1 MEWFSNNTNFVFG
14 LTLTHLGVSLP
25 PILLGSLLA
34 LALAKFVPKRL
45 NGPTNGVLSAIY
57 AIPSL
62 ALFVALPALI
72 GTSYLGPT
80 NVVVALTVYV
90 VSSMYFS
97 SRDALAQVP
106 DSANLIA
113 RAQGLSRWQHFF
125 HVELPLATPGL
136 IAGVRVAA
144 ASTVSM
150 ASIGAVVGVRNL
162 GYLFL
167 DGFQRKIPEEI
178 LTGVI
183 VIFVIAIALDLLLW
197 LLGKAL
203 TPWTKPAAKSK
214 TVSRPMHV

>member
-1 MEWFSNNTNFVFG
+1 MEWFLKNTDFVFG

-25 PILLGSLLA
+25 PIVLGSLLA
-34 LALAKFVPKRL
+34 IALAKFMPKKL
-45 NGPTNGVLSAIY
+45 ISSTNGFLSAIY

-72 GTSYLGPT
+72 GTSYLGST
-80 NVVVALTVYV
+80 NVVVALTIYV
-90 VSSMYFS
+90 VASMFFS

-106 DSANLIA
+106 DSANFIA
-113 RAQGLSRWQHFF
+113 RAQGLSRWQHFI

-136 IAGVRVAA
+136 IAGLRVAA

-167 DGFQRKIPEEI
+167 DGFQRKIPDEI
-178 LTGVI
+178 LTGLVA
-183 VIFVIAIALDLLLW
+183 IFVIALALDLLLW
-197 LLGKAL
+197 LIGKAL
-203 TPWTKPAAKSK
+203 TPWTKRASANETSK
-214 TVSRPMHV
+214 GLVNV